1 MALLSGTKKRTKTR
15 RKKRKET
22 KVEALLRAR
31 GSETLGFGFLVLA
44 LVLAASFATY
54 SPNDPSFF
62 NQTSQPSG
70 NLLGVFGSYVSDV
83 FHWVL
88 GLGFWTIPVVFLV
101 WGGV

>member
-70 NLLGVFGSYVSDV
+70 NLLGV
-83 FHWVL
+83 L
-88 GLGFWTIPVVFLV
+88 ALT
-101 WGGV
+101 